1 MTSTIDPSI
10 IGQPPK
16 RARRHVRSLTGYTPE
31 TDETGKEKW
40 PRGNEKVWKDG
51 IPGLDTDVPSITKSV
66 VNHVHTSLAR
76 QAYNLDNLGAYQAA
90 ALSVRDNL
98 LVNWNETQLHYS
110 RKAPKRAYYLS
121 LEFLM
126 GRTLDNALLNLG
138 LKDKYAEGMD
148 QLGFNLED
156 MLDQERDAG
165 LGNGGLGRLAACYLD
180 SSASQELPVWG
191 YGLRY
196 KYGKLSQLE
205 APDPWLEHDN
215 PWELPRLD
223 VTYQIRFYGH
233 SERLEG
239 GKAIWSGGQEVLA
252 MAYDVMIPGYDTKN
266 TNNLRLWESKPKRG
280 FDLNSFNAGDYER
293 AVESSNSAAAITAV
307 LYPNDHTSFGKELRL
322 KQQYFWTAASLA
334 DIMRRFKNTDKPM
347 SEFPEFVAIQLND
360 THPTLAIPE
369 LMRILLD
376 EEDLS
381 WDASWN
387 IVVNTFF
394 FTNHTSV
401 VLPLTL
407 RHDIDL
413 FASIAQEALERWP
426 VPLMQHLLPRHMQ
439 IIFDIVC
446 ALTPV
451 STSADC
457 CKQAVERKFPGDR
470 GKLARMSLIEALSI
484 VNAILKCLSRGIP
497 AVREDVQFGLRC
509 VKLSHNRNVTGSRKV
524 NGVAEVCDTI
534 TFKRGDSVDTSQ
546 LHSEL
551 VRMTIMKDFVDYYG
565 VSNNTP
571 SLARSGRILSIKGS
585 NCNPGLSKLISET
598 LKLPKAAFLKDLY
611 KLEGLLEHVEN
622 TSFQKKWAVVKLV
635 NKERL
640 AHYVETTLGIK
651 VNTHAMFD
659 VQIKRQ
665 TLNIMGVI
673 HRYLTL
679 KSMTPAE
686 RKKVNPKVVF
696 FAGKAAPGYYIAK
709 LTIRLIVNVARI
721 INVDPDTKDLLSLF
735 FLPDYSVSL
744 AEILIP
750 ASDISQHISTAGTE
764 ASGTSN
770 MKFCLNGGLLLGT
783 VDGANIEIAEEVGES
798 NVFFF
803 GHLTPAVEDLR
814 YQHMYHPIPV
824 EQKCPALATVIN
836 EVSAGRFGDGA
847 VYEPLLNTI
856 RQNDYYLLTEDF
868 DSYIQALKMVDD
880 AYQDRTEWIKK
891 SIRTTAKM
899 GKFSSDRAIQDYA
912 QEYWNIESTKLT

>member
-1 MTSTIDPSI
+1 MTSTIDPST
-10 IGQPPK
+10 IGKPTKHTKPGL
-16 RARRHVRSLTGYTPE
+16 RRHVRSLTGYTAE
-31 TDETGKEKW
+31 TDATGKEKW
-40 PRGNEKVWKDG
+40 PVGDEKVWKEG
-51 IPGLDTDVPSITKSV
+51 IPGLTAETTSITKSV

-76 QAYNLDNLGAYQAA
+76 QAYNLDNLGAYQAS

-110 RKAPKRAYYLS
+110 RKSPKRAYYLS

-138 LKDKYAEGMD
+138 LKEKYQDGIDK
-148 QLGFNLED
+148 LGFNLED
-156 MLDQERDAG
+156 LIDQERDAG

-196 KYGKLSQLE
+196 KYGIFQQLIAPDGSQLE

-215 PWELPRLD
+215 PWELARTD

-233 SERLEG
+233 AERIDG
-239 GKAIWSGGQEVLA
+239 MKAIWQGGQEVIA
-252 MAYDVMIPGYDTKN
+252 MAYDVPIPGYETTT

-280 FDLNSFNAGDYER
+280 FDLQSFNAGDYER
-293 AVESSNSAAAITAV
+293 AVEASNGAEAITSV

-334 DIMRRFKNTDKPM
+334 DIVRRFKNTDKPIT
-347 SEFPEFVAIQLND
+347 EFPEYVSIQLND

-369 LMRILLD
+369 LMRILVD
-376 EEDLS
+376 EEDIP
-381 WDASWN
+381 WN
-387 IVVNTFF
+387 KAWEITTNTFF
-394 FTNHTSV
+394 YTNHT
-401 VLPLTL
+401 VLP
-407 RHDIDL
+407 
-413 FASIAQEALERWP
+413 EALEKWP
-426 VPLMQHLLPRHMQ
+426 IPLLENLLPRHLQ
-439 IIFDIVC
+439 IIYDIN
-446 ALTPV
+446 LFFL
-451 STSADC
+451 
-457 CKQAVERKFPGDR
+457 QAVEKKFPGDKE
-470 GKLARMSLIEALSI
+470 KLARMSLIEEGFPQS
-484 VNAILKCLSRGIP
+484 
-497 AVREDVQFGLRC
+497 LRMANLAC
-509 VKLSHNRNVTGSRKV
+509 VGSRKV
-524 NGVAEVCDTI
+524 NGVAE
-534 TFKRGDSVDTSQ
+534 
-546 LHSEL
+546 
-551 VRMTIMKDFVDYYG
+551 DFVDFYG
-565 VSNNTP
+565 VSKFSNVTNGITP
-571 SLARSGRILSIKGS
+571 RRWLDQ
-585 NCNPGLSKLISET
+585 CNPGLSNLISET
-598 LKLPKAAFLKDLY
+598 LNLPKAAFLKDLY
-611 KLEGLLEHVEN
+611 KLEGLLEHAEIPA
-622 TSFQKKWAVVKLV
+622 FQKRWAAVKQS

-640 AHYVETTLGIK
+640 AHHVEATLGFKI
-651 VNTHAMFD
+651 NTRAMFD
-659 VQIKRQ
+659 VQIKRLHEYKRQ

-679 KSMTPAE
+679 KDMSPEE

-696 FAGKAAPGYYIAK
+696 FAGKAAPGFVLTHESTPDYIAK
-709 LTIRLIVNVARI
+709 LTIRLIINVARI
-721 INVDPDTKDLLSLF
+721 INHDPDTKDILSLY

-814 YQHMYHPIPV
+814 YQHMYHPVPI
-824 EQKCPALATVIN
+824 EQKCPPLARVLN
-836 EVSAGRFGDGA
+836 EVASGRFGDGGA
-847 VYEPLLNTI
+847 YEPLLNTI

-868 DSYIQALKMVDD
+868 DSYIQALKLVDE

-912 QEYWNIESTKLT
+912 QEYWNIESTKVE

>member
-1 MTSTIDPSI
+1 MTSTIDTSK
-10 IGQPPK
+10 IGQPTK
-16 RARRHVRSLTGYTPE
+16 TAKTAQRRHVRTLTGYTPE
-31 TDETGKEKW
+31 TDATGKEKW
-40 PRGNEKVWKDG
+40 PVGDEKVWKEG
-51 IPGLDTDVPSITKSV
+51 IPTLTTEVPSITKSI

-90 ALSVRDNL
+90 ALSARDNL

-110 RKAPKRAYYLS
+110 RKTPKRAYYLS

-138 LKDKYAEGMD
+138 MKEKYQDGIDK
-148 QLGFNLED
+148 LGFNLED
-156 MLDQERDAG
+156 LLDQERDAG

-180 SSASQELPVWG
+180 SSSSQELPLWG

-196 KYGKLSQLE
+196 KYGIFQQLIAPDGSQLE

-215 PWELPRLD
+215 PWELPRTD
-223 VTYQIRFYGH
+223 VTYPIRFYGH
-233 SERLEG
+233 AERLDG
-239 GKAIWSGGQEVLA
+239 MKAIWSGGQEVVA
-252 MAYDVMIPGYDTKN
+252 MAYDTMIPGYDTKT

-280 FDLNSFNAGDYER
+280 FDLQSFNAGDYER
-293 AVESSNSAAAITAV
+293 AVEASNSAEAITSV
-307 LYPNDHTSFGKELRL
+307 LYPNDHTTFGKELRL

-334 DIMRRFKNTDKPM
+334 DIVRRFKNTDKPLT
-347 SEFPEFVAIQLND
+347 EFPDYVAIQLND

-369 LMRILLD
+369 LMRILVD
-376 EEDLS
+376 EEDVP
-381 WDASWN
+381 WDKAWE
-387 IVVNTFF
+387 ITTNTFF
-394 FTNHTSV
+394 FTNHT
-401 VLPLTL
+401 VLP
-407 RHDIDL
+407 
-413 FASIAQEALERWP
+413 EALEKWP
-426 VPLMQHLLPRHMQ
+426 VPLMENLLPRHVQSAILHMQ
-439 IIFDIVC
+439 IIYDINLVF
-446 ALTPV
+446 L
-451 STSADC
+451 
-457 CKQAVERKFPGDR
+457 QAVERKFPGDKER
-470 GKLARMSLIEALSI
+470 LARMSLIEEGFPKNIRMANLACI
-484 VNAILKCLSRGIP
+484 
-497 AVREDVQFGLRC
+497 
-509 VKLSHNRNVTGSRKV
+509 GSRKV
-524 NGVAEVCDTI
+524 NGVAE
-534 TFKRGDSVDTSQ
+534 

-551 VRMTIMKDFVDYYG
+551 VRATIMKDFVDFYG
-565 VSNNTP
+565 VSKFSNVTNGITP
-571 SLARSGRILSIKGS
+571 RRWLDQ
-585 NCNPGLSKLISET
+585 CNPGLSNLISET
-598 LKLPKAAFLKDLY
+598 LKLPKAAFLKDLT
-611 KLEGLLEHVEN
+611 KLEGLLEHAEN
-622 TSFQKKWAVVKLV
+622 PAFQKKWAAVKQS

-640 AHYVETTLGIK
+640 AHYVETTLGFK
-651 VNTHAMFD
+651 VNTRAMFD
-659 VQIKRQ
+659 VQIKRLHEYKRQ

-679 KSMTPAE
+679 KDMTPEE

-721 INVDPDTKDLLSLF
+721 INADPDTKDLLSLY

-770 MKFCLNGGLLLGT
+770 MKFCLNGGLLVGT

-814 YQHMYHPIPV
+814 YQHMYHPVPI
-824 EQKCPALATVIN
+824 EQKCPPLARVIN
-836 EVSAGRFGDGA
+836 EVAAGRFGDGG

-856 RQNDYYLLTEDF
+856 RNTDYYLLTEDF
-868 DSYIQALKMVDD
+868 DSYIQALKLVDE

-912 QEYWNIESTKLT
+912 QEYWNIESTKVE

>member
-1 MTSTIDPSI
+1 MTSTIDPKT
-10 IGQPPK
+10 IGQPTK
-16 RARRHVRSLTGYTPE
+16 TAKTAQRRHVRTLTGYIPE
-31 TDETGKEKW
+31 TDASGKEKW
-40 PRGNEKVWKDG
+40 PVGDEKVWKEG
-51 IPGLDTDVPSITKSV
+51 IPKLTSEVPSITKSV

-76 QAYNLDNLGAYQAA
+76 QAYNLDNLGAYQAS

-138 LKDKYAEGMD
+138 LKEKYHDGIDK
-148 QLGFNLED
+148 LGFNLED
-156 MLDQERDAG
+156 LLDQERDAG

-196 KYGKLSQLE
+196 KYGIFQQLIAPDGSQLE

-215 PWELPRLD
+215 PWELPRTD

-233 SERLEG
+233 AERLDG
-239 GKAIWSGGQEVLA
+239 MKAIWSGGQEVLA
-252 MAYDVMIPGYDTKN
+252 MAYDTMIPGYDTKT

-280 FDLNSFNAGDYER
+280 FDLQSFNAGDYER
-293 AVESSNSAAAITAV
+293 AVEASNSAEAITSV
-307 LYPNDHTSFGKELRL
+307 LYPNDHTTFGKELRL

-334 DIMRRFKNTDKPM
+334 DIVRRFKNNDKPL
-347 SEFPEFVAIQLND
+347 SEFPDYVAIQLND

-369 LMRILLD
+369 LMRILVD
-376 EEDLS
+376 EEDIP
-381 WDASWN
+381 WDKAWE
-387 IVVNTFF
+387 ITTNTFF
-394 FTNHTSV
+394 FTNHT
-401 VLPLTL
+401 VLP
-407 RHDIDL
+407 
-413 FASIAQEALERWP
+413 EALEKWP
-426 VPLMQHLLPRHMQ
+426 VPLMENLLPRHMQ
-439 IIFDIVC
+439 IIYDIN
-446 ALTPV
+446 LFHL
-451 STSADC
+451 
-457 CKQAVERKFPGDR
+457 QAVERKFPGDR
-470 GKLARMSLIEALSI
+470 ERLARMSIIEEGFPK
-484 VNAILKCLSRGIP
+484 N
-497 AVREDVQFGLRC
+497 VRMANLAC
-509 VKLSHNRNVTGSRKV
+509 IGSRKV
-524 NGVAEVCDTI
+524 NGVAE
-534 TFKRGDSVDTSQ
+534 

-551 VRMTIMKDFVDYYG
+551 VRATIMKDFVDLYG
-565 VSNNTP
+565 VSKFSNVTNGITP
-571 SLARSGRILSIKGS
+571 RRWLDQ
-585 NCNPGLSKLISET
+585 CNPGLSSLISET
-598 LKLPKAAFLKDLY
+598 LKLPKAEFLKDLT
-611 KLEGLLEHVEN
+611 KLEACLFSIPPPRLVHVADIALPTIQGLLKHVDEPA
-622 TSFQKKWAVVKLV
+622 FQKKWAAVKQS

-640 AHYVETTLGIK
+640 AHYVETTLGLKI
-651 VNTHAMFD
+651 NTHAMFD
-659 VQIKRQ
+659 VQIKRLHEYKRQ

-679 KSMTPAE
+679 KDMTPEE

-709 LTIRLIVNVARI
+709 LTIRLIVNVARV
-721 INVDPDTKDLLSLF
+721 INQDPETKDLLSLY

-770 MKFCLNGGLLLGT
+770 MKFCLNGGLLVGT

-814 YQHMYHPIPV
+814 YQHMYHPVPI
-824 EQKCPALATVIN
+824 EQKCPPLARVLN
-836 EVSAGRFGDGA
+836 EVSAGRFGDGG

-856 RQNDYYLLTEDF
+856 RQHDYYLLTEDF
-868 DSYIQALKMVDD
+868 DSYIQALKLVDE

-891 SIRTTAKM
+891 SIRTTAKA
-899 GKFSSDRAIQDYA
+899 SSSWHISDRAIQDYA
-912 QEYWNIESTKLT
+912 QEYWNIESTKVE

>member
-1 MTSTIDPSI
+1 MTSTIDPST
-10 IGQPPK
+10 IGQPAK
-16 RARRHVRSLTGYTPE
+16 GAKTSQRRHVRTLTGYTPE
-31 TDETGKEKW
+31 TDATGKEKW
-40 PRGNEKVWKDG
+40 PVGDEKAWKEG
-51 IPGLDTDVPSITKSV
+51 IPSLTKEVPSITKSV

-76 QAYNLDNLGAYQAA
+76 QAYNLDNLGAYQAS

-110 RKAPKRAYYLS
+110 RKTPKRAYYLS

-138 LKDKYAEGMD
+138 LKDKYQEGID
-148 QLGFNLED
+148 KLGFNLED
-156 MLDQERDAG
+156 LLDQERDAG

-196 KYGKLSQLE
+196 KYGIFQQLIAPDGSQLE

-215 PWELPRLD
+215 PWELPRTD
-223 VTYQIRFYGH
+223 VSYQIRFYGH
-233 SERLEG
+233 AERLDG

-252 MAYDVMIPGYDTKN
+252 MAYDTMIPGYETKN

-280 FDLNSFNAGDYER
+280 FDLQSFNAGDYER
-293 AVESSNSAAAITAV
+293 AVEASNSAEAITSV
-307 LYPNDHTSFGKELRL
+307 LYPNDHTTFGKELRL

-334 DIMRRFKNTDKPM
+334 DIVRRFKNTGKTFA
-347 SEFPEFVAIQLND
+347 EFAENVAIQLND

-369 LMRILLD
+369 LMRILVD
-376 EEDLS
+376 EEEIP
-381 WDASWN
+381 WN
-387 IVVNTFF
+387 EAWQITTNTFF
-394 FTNHTSV
+394 FTNHT
-401 VLPLTL
+401 VLP
-407 RHDIDL
+407 
-413 FASIAQEALERWP
+413 EALEKWP
-426 VPLMQHLLPRHMQ
+426 VPLLENLLPRHLQ
-439 IIFDIVC
+439 IIYDINMVF
-446 ALTPV
+446 L
-451 STSADC
+451 
-457 CKQAVERKFPGDR
+457 QAVERQFPGDKER
-470 GKLARMSLIEALSI
+470 LARMSIIEEGFP
-484 VNAILKCLSRGIP
+484 KQ
-497 AVREDVQFGLRC
+497 VRMANLAC
-509 VKLSHNRNVTGSRKV
+509 IGSRKV
-524 NGVAEVCDTI
+524 NGVAE
-534 TFKRGDSVDTSQ
+534 

-551 VRMTIMKDFVDYYG
+551 VRQTIMKDFVDLYG
-565 VSNNTP
+565 VSKFSNVTNGITP
-571 SLARSGRILSIKGS
+571 RRWLDQ
-585 NCNPGLSKLISET
+585 CNPGLSSLISET
-598 LKLPKAAFLKDLY
+598 LKLPKAAFLKDLT
-611 KLEGLLEHVEN
+611 KLEGLLEHVDN
-622 TSFQKKWAVVKLV
+622 PTFQKRWAAVKQS

-640 AHYVETTLGIK
+640 AHYVETTLGFK

-659 VQIKRQ
+659 VQIKRLHEYKRQ
-665 TLNIMGVI
+665 TLNIFGVI

-679 KSMTPAE
+679 KDMTPEE

-721 INVDPDTKDLLSLF
+721 INQDPDTKDLLSLY

-744 AEILIP
+744 AEVLIP

-770 MKFCLNGGLLLGT
+770 MKFCLNGGLLVGT

-814 YQHMYHPIPV
+814 YQHVYHPVPV
-824 EQKCPALATVIN
+824 EQKCPPLARVLN
-836 EVSAGRFGDGA
+836 EVSAGRFGDGG

-868 DSYIQALKMVDD
+868 DSYIQALKLVDE

-891 SIRTTAKM
+891 SVKTTAKM

-912 QEYWNIESTKLT
+912 QEYWNIESTKVE